1 MKKTKIH
8 VVPCVVIFNSEGKI
22 LLLKRA
28 RSKRNGG
35 RWEVPGG
42 SLRYGESPRRGA
54 LRELREETGFKLTP
68 LDLKPVDTF
77 GVIYPEM
84 RVEFI
89 IPLYAAVIDGKDP
102 VIRPEEHEN
111 WGWFTIDQIKDME
124 LRDETMKGAYIM
136 VVAAK
141 KLLEGERNGS
151 PSGDDSSG
159 GPGGAG
165 VDPSK

>member
-8 VVPCVVIFNSEGKI
+8 VVPCVVIFNREGKV

-68 LDLKPVDTF
+68 LDLRPVDTF

-89 IPLYAAVIDGKDP
+89 IPLYTAVVDNGTDP
-102 VIRPEEHEN
+102 VIRPEEHDD
-111 WGWFTIDQIKDME
+111 WGWFTIEQIKEME

-136 VVAAK
+136 VKAAK
-141 KLLEGERNGS
+141 RLLESLKLGGNGENRNRTS
-151 PSGDDSSG
+151 
-159 GPGGAG
+159 
-165 VDPSK
+165 

>member
-8 VVPCVVIFNSEGKI
+8 VVPCVVIFNREGKV

-68 LDLKPVDTF
+68 LDLRPVDTF

-89 IPLYAAVIDGKDP
+89 IPLYTAVVDNGMDP
-102 VIRPEEHEN
+102 VIRPEEHDD
-111 WGWFTIDQIKDME
+111 WGWFTIEQIKEME

-136 VVAAK
+136 VKAAK
-141 KLLEGERNGS
+141 RLLESLKLGENGGNRNITS
-151 PSGDDSSG
+151 
-159 GPGGAG
+159 
-165 VDPSK
+165 

>member
-1 MKKTKIH
+1 LKKTKIH
-8 VVPCVVIFNSEGKI
+8 VVPCVVIFNREGKV

-68 LDLKPVDTF
+68 LDLRPVDTF

-89 IPLYAAVIDGKDP
+89 IPLYTAVVDNGVDP
-102 VIRPEEHEN
+102 VIRPEEHDD
-111 WGWFTIDQIKDME
+111 WGWFTIEQIKEME

-136 VVAAK
+136 VKAAK
-141 KLLEGERNGS
+141 KLLDSLNEGKIGGNV
-151 PSGDDSSG
+151 SS
-159 GPGGAG
+159 
-165 VDPSK
+165 

>member
-8 VVPCVVIFNSEGKI
+8 VVPCVVIFNREGKV

-68 LDLKPVDTF
+68 LDLRPVDTF

-89 IPLYAAVIDGKDP
+89 IPLYTAVVDNGMDP
-102 VIRPEEHEN
+102 VIRPEEHDD
-111 WGWFTIDQIKDME
+111 WGWFTIEQIKEME

-136 VVAAK
+136 VKAAK
-141 KLLEGERNGS
+141 RLLESLKLGKNGENRNITG
-151 PSGDDSSG
+151 
-159 GPGGAG
+159 
-165 VDPSK
+165 

>member
-8 VVPCVVIFNSEGKI
+8 VVPCVVIFNREGKV

-68 LDLKPVDTF
+68 LDLRPVDTF

-89 IPLYAAVIDGKDP
+89 IPLYTAVVDNGVDP
-102 VIRPEEHEN
+102 VIRPEEHDD
-111 WGWFTIDQIKDME
+111 WGWFTIEQIKEME

-136 VVAAK
+136 VKAAK
-141 KLLEGERNGS
+141 KLLDSLNEGKIGGNV
-151 PSGDDSSG
+151 SS
-159 GPGGAG
+159 
-165 VDPSK
+165 

>member
-8 VVPCVVIFNSEGKI
+8 VVPCVVIFNREGKV

-68 LDLKPVDTF
+68 LDLRPVDTF

-89 IPLYAAVIDGKDP
+89 IPLYTAVVDNGVDP
-102 VIRPEEHEN
+102 VIRPEEHDD
-111 WGWFTIDQIKDME
+111 WGWFTIEQIKEME

-136 VVAAK
+136 VKAAK
-141 KLLEGERNGS
+141 KLLDSLNEGKMGGNV
-151 PSGDDSSG
+151 SG
-159 GPGGAG
+159 
-165 VDPSK
+165 

>member
-1 MKKTKIH
+1 LKKTKIH
-8 VVPCVVIFNSEGKI
+8 VVPCVVIFNREGKV

-89 IPLYAAVIDGKDP
+89 IPLYTAVIDNGMDP
-102 VIRPEEHEN
+102 VIRPEEHDD
-111 WGWFTIDQIKDME
+111 WGWFTIEQIKEME
-124 LRDETMKGAYIM
+124 LKDETMKGAYIM
-136 VVAAK
+136 VKAAR
-141 KLLEGERNGS
+141 KLL
-151 PSGDDSSG
+151 DSNRG
-159 GPGGAG
+159 
-165 VDPSK
+165 K

>member
-8 VVPCVVIFNSEGKI
+8 VVPCVVIFDRKGQV

-54 LRELREETGFKLTP
+54 LRELREETGFRLTP
-68 LDLKPVDTF
+68 LDLRPVDTF
-77 GVIYPEM
+77 GVVYPEM

-89 IPLYAAVIDGKDP
+89 IPLYTAVVDNGVDP
-102 VIRPEEHEN
+102 VIRPEEHDD
-111 WGWFTIDQIKDME
+111 WGWFTIEQIKEME

-136 VVAAK
+136 VKAAK
-141 KLLEGERNGS
+141 KLLDSLNEGKIEGNM
-151 PSGDDSSG
+151 
-159 GPGGAG
+159 PG
-165 VDPSK
+165 

>member
-1 MKKTKIH
+1 LKKTKIH
-8 VVPCVVIFNSEGKI
+8 VVPCVVIFNREGKV

-68 LDLKPVDTF
+68 LDLRPVDTF
-77 GVIYPEM
+77 GIIYPEM

-89 IPLYAAVIDGKDP
+89 IPLYTAVVDNGLDP
-102 VIRPEEHEN
+102 VIRPEEHDD
-111 WGWFTIDQIKDME
+111 WGWFTIEQIKEME

-136 VVAAK
+136 VKAAR
-141 KLLEGERNGS
+141 KLLDSLKEGKIGKS
-151 PSGDDSSG
+151 KYGAKSS
-159 GPGGAG
+159 
-165 VDPSK
+165 

>member
-8 VVPCVVIFNSEGKI
+8 VVPCVVIFNREGKV

-35 RWEVPGG
+35 RWEIPGG

-68 LDLKPVDTF
+68 LDLRPVDTF

-89 IPLYAAVIDGKDP
+89 IPLYTAVVDNGVDP
-102 VIRPEEHEN
+102 VIRPEEHDD
-111 WGWFTIDQIKDME
+111 WGWFTIEQIKEME
-124 LRDETMKGAYIM
+124 LRDETMKGAYLM
-136 VVAAK
+136 VKAAK
-141 KLLEGERNGS
+141 KLIDSLNEEKMGGS
-151 PSGDDSSG
+151 VSG
-159 GPGGAG
+159 
-165 VDPSK
+165 

>member
-8 VVPCVVIFNSEGKI
+8 VVPCVVIFNREGKV

-68 LDLKPVDTF
+68 LDLRPVDTF
-77 GVIYPEM
+77 GIIYPEM

-89 IPLYAAVIDGKDP
+89 IPLYTAVVDNGMDP
-102 VIRPEEHEN
+102 VIRPEEHDD
-111 WGWFTIDQIKDME
+111 WGWFTMEQIREME

-136 VVAAK
+136 VRSAE
-141 KLLEGERNGS
+141 KLLIGAKDHDRLNDGE
-151 PSGDDSSG
+151 
-159 GPGGAG
+159 
-165 VDPSK
+165 K

>member
-8 VVPCVVIFNSEGKI
+8 VVPCVVIFNREGKV

-68 LDLKPVDTF
+68 LDLRPVDTF

-89 IPLYAAVIDGKDP
+89 IPLYTAVVDNGMDP
-102 VIRPEEHEN
+102 VIRPEEHDD
-111 WGWFTIDQIKDME
+111 WGWFTIEQIKEME

-136 VVAAK
+136 VKAAK
-141 KLLEGERNGS
+141 RLLESLKLGENGENRNRTS
-151 PSGDDSSG
+151 
-159 GPGGAG
+159 
-165 VDPSK
+165 

>member
-8 VVPCVVIFNSEGKI
+8 VVPCVVIFNREGKV

-89 IPLYAAVIDGKDP
+89 IPLYTAVIDNGMDP
-102 VIRPEEHEN
+102 VIRPEEHDD
-111 WGWFTIDQIKDME
+111 WGWFTIEQIKEME
-124 LRDETMKGAYIM
+124 LKDETMKGAYIM
-136 VVAAK
+136 VKAAR
-141 KLLEGERNGS
+141 KLL
-151 PSGDDSSG
+151 DSNRG
-159 GPGGAG
+159 
-165 VDPSK
+165 K

>member
-8 VVPCVVIFNSEGKI
+8 VVPCVVIFNREGKV

-68 LDLKPVDTF
+68 LDLRPVDTF
-77 GVIYPEM
+77 GIIYPEM

-89 IPLYAAVIDGKDP
+89 IPLYTAVVDNGLDP
-102 VIRPEEHEN
+102 VIRPEEHDD
-111 WGWFTIDQIKDME
+111 WGWFTIEQIKEME

-136 VVAAK
+136 VKAAR
-141 KLLEGERNGS
+141 KLLDSLKEGKIGKS
-151 PSGDDSSG
+151 KYGAKSS
-159 GPGGAG
+159 
-165 VDPSK
+165 

>member
-8 VVPCVVIFNSEGKI
+8 VVPCVVIFNREGKV

-89 IPLYAAVIDGKDP
+89 IPLYTAVVDNGKDP
-102 VIRPEEHEN
+102 VIRPEEHDD
-111 WGWFTIDQIKDME
+111 WGWFTIEQIKEME

-136 VVAAK
+136 VKAAK
-141 KLLEGERNGS
+141 GLLESLKRGGNGENRTS
-151 PSGDDSSG
+151 
-159 GPGGAG
+159 
-165 VDPSK
+165 